1 MKISLGYYL
10 SLYELLFLTSQRI
23 TIMIDSNVAK
33 KLRVIQAD
41 LLKKSNK
48 SVSFSKVLNDCLKY
62 SIAKKCC

>member
-1 MKISLGYYL
+1 MKISLGYYS

-23 TIMIDSNVAK
+23 TIMIDSDVAK

-48 SVSFSKVLNDCLKY
+48 SVSFSKVLNESLKY
-62 SIAKKCC
+62 SIAKKFC